1 MFSNHFNK
9 IFIMVA
15 MITIASI
22 VYTTAN
28 SILSSQS
35 SYTSFA
41 QTQTNNTQQQQQLQS
56 KNNDTNRN
64 YEKFHANIEQI
75 IGHIKMAEF
84 NKNINNNTLAYNHTS
99 HPIEEVLSLVT
110 IPISNIDKKLNDTYF
125 KDLYTLSALVNPS
138 VPPSSTSTTKEAFS
152 KQAQSSIDLSNA
164 VIKTVIPAKTL
175 NTTNHNATVI
185 QNLLNTSKE
194 EYEEG
199 VKDGKIVTML
209 EYQDGTAFMDRAYFL
224 FNNTKSIAA
233 NGDRQTISKLFSNL
247 TQGTLQ
253 QKNPEEI
260 NKIIDEINKKL
271 AEGSSSS
278 STTQNTTNLS
288 SSIPITN
295 ANGTNTNNV
304 NSSSLSY
311 ISKIRALLDQ
321 VVSTYTPNDTTKAK
335 ELATTAYLD
344 NFENIEKPIGK
355 ELSDAGEQLLRVQLR
370 DQISNK
376 VSLDEIKQT
385 ISEANTVLDKAEN
398 ILK

>member
-1 MFSNHFNK
+1 
-9 IFIMVA
+9 MVA

-56 KNNDTNRN
+56 KNNDTNKN

-110 IPISNIDKKLNDTYF
+110 IPISNIDKKLNDSYF

-199 VKDGKIVTML
+199 VKDGKIVSML

-233 NGDRQTISKLFSNL
+233 NGDRQMISKLFSNL
-247 TQGTLQ
+247 THSTLQ
-253 QKNPEEI
+253 QKNSEEI
-260 NKIIDEINKKL
+260 NTIIDEINKKL
-271 AEGSSSS
+271 AEGSTSSS
-278 STTQNTTNLS
+278 STTNTNTTNQTMTNPSSS

-295 ANGTNTNNV
+295 ANATNTNNV

-311 ISKIRALLDQ
+311 ISKIRSLLDQ
-321 VVSTYTPNDTTKAK
+321 VVSTYTANDTAKAK

>member
-1 MFSNHFNK
+1 
-9 IFIMVA
+9 MVA

-56 KNNDTNRN
+56 KNNDTNKN

-84 NKNINNNTLAYNHTS
+84 NKNTNNNTLAYNHTS

-110 IPISNIDKKLNDTYF
+110 IPISNIDKKLNDSYF

-199 VKDGKIVTML
+199 VKDGKIVSML

-233 NGDRQTISKLFSNL
+233 NGDRQMISKLFSNL
-247 TQGTLQ
+247 THSTLQ

-271 AEGSSSS
+271 AEGSTSSS
-278 STTQNTTNLS
+278 STTNTNTTNQTMTNPSS

-295 ANGTNTNNV
+295 ANATNTNNV

-311 ISKIRALLDQ
+311 ISKIRSLLDQ
-321 VVSTYTPNDTTKAK
+321 VISTYTANDTAKAK

>member
-1 MFSNHFNK
+1 MLK
-9 IFIMVA
+9 LKQI
-15 MITIASI
+15 
-22 VYTTAN
+22 
-28 SILSSQS
+28 IL
-35 SYTSFA
+35 
-41 QTQTNNTQQQQQLQS
+41 NNNIQS
-56 KNNDTNRN
+56 KNNDTNTN
-64 YEKFHANIEQI
+64 YEKFQVNIEQI

-125 KDLYTLSALVNPS
+125 KELYTLSALVNPS
-138 VPPSSTSTTKEAFS
+138 SSSPIPSSTSTTKESFS

-164 VIKTVIPAKTL
+164 VIKTVIPNKTL
-175 NTTNHNATVI
+175 NTTNHNVTVI
-185 QNLLNTSKE
+185 QNLLNTSKG

-199 VKDGKIVTML
+199 VKDGKIISML

-224 FNNTKSIAA
+224 FNNTKSIAV
-233 NGDRQTISKLFSNL
+233 NGDRQMISKLFANL
-247 TQGTLQ
+247 TQSNLQ
-253 QKNPEEI
+253 HKNPDEI

-271 AEGSSSS
+271 AEDSTSSS
-278 STTQNTTNLS
+278 STTNTTNQTMTNLS
-288 SSIPITN
+288 SLSIPVTN
-295 ANGTNTNNV
+295 ANATNTNNV

-311 ISKIRALLDQ
+311 ISKIRSLLDQ
-321 VVSTYTPNDTTKAK
+321 VVSTYTANDTVKAK

-385 ISEANTVLDKAEN
+385 IREANTVLDKAEN